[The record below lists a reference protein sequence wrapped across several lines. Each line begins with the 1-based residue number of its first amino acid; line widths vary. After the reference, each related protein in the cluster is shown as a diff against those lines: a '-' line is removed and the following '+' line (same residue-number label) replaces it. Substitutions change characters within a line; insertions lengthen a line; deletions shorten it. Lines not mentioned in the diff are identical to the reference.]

1 MFIGDL
7 CMLFR
12 ALFRSKLGKQKEK
25 IIGKNNRKP
34 CKIAKLAGKFPWESP
49 RMTTILPPFYHQLT
63 TILPGL
69 LPPFYFP
76 M

>member
-1 MFIGDL
+1 MFVGEMFVGDL

-49 RMTTILPPFYHQLT
+49 HMTTILPPFYHHFT
-63 TILPGL
+63 TN
-69 LPPFYFP
+69 
-76 M
+76 